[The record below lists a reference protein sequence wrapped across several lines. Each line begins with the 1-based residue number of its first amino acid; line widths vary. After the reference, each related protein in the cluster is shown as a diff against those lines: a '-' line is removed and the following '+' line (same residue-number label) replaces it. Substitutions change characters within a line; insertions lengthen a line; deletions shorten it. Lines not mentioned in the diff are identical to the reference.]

1 MENSTPAPDRLN
13 APPPLEDGLAQSI
26 VTPALVID
34 LGAARRNLR
43 AVLERTAGPGRWRPH
58 VKTAKVPEAMALF
71 VDEGIRRFKCA
82 TLREAEVLGRLLAGG
97 AGGDVLLAHH
107 LHGPALDRLAEIAQ
121 ATPGV
126 VFSTLVESV
135 EQVVD
140 VPPEVGIFV
149 DLDLGMHRTGAPLT
163 AARAISAAAG
173 HGCEAS
179 TPTTG
184 TVTRRIPQER
194 RRLVHAGY
202 DELAALVRQLSA
214 AGIEVAEV
222 ISAGTPAFPAALE
235 HTGLATLPGTVHRV
249 SPGTVVYHDLRST
262 AQNPDLPAEFAA
274 TVLTRVASLPGED
287 RFTCDAGSKA
297 IEAAAPDMIATAL
310 EIPGARC
317 LGQSEEHTVF
327 RTEGDRPER
336 GALLRLVPGHVCPTV
351 NLANDAVL
359 VEDGRLVG
367 RAAVTARGHGQ
378 LE

>member
-173 HGCEAS
+173 PRLRGLHAYDGHRHEAD
-179 TPTTG
+179 PA
-184 TVTRRIPQER
+184 ER

-202 DELAALVRQLSA
+202 DELAALVRELSA

-222 ISAGTPAFPAALE
+222 ISAGTPAFPRRSSIPASR
-235 HTGLATLPGTVHRV
+235 P
-249 SPGTVVYHDLRST
+249 SPGRSI
-262 AQNPDLPAEFAA
+262 ACHPAPSSI
-274 TVLTRVASLPGED
+274 T
-287 RFTCDAGSKA
+287 TC
-297 IEAAAPDMIATAL
+297 APPPRT
-310 EIPGARC
+310 PTSPRSSPPRC
-317 LGQSEEHTVF
+317 
-327 RTEGDRPER
+327 
-336 GALLRLVPGHVCPTV
+336 
-351 NLANDAVL
+351 
-359 VEDGRLVG
+359 
-367 RAAVTARGHGQ
+367 
-378 LE
+378 